1 MSGAGVRGF
10 TRRQVLGLGLACG
23 LAVLGGVVL
32 LASAGTATPTSV
44 VQSGLDLTNLHDHGR

>member
-1 MSGAGVRGF
+1 MSAVGGGGF
-10 TRRQVLGLGLACG
+10 TRPQVIGLGLACG

-32 LASAGTATPTSV
+32 FASAGTATPTSV